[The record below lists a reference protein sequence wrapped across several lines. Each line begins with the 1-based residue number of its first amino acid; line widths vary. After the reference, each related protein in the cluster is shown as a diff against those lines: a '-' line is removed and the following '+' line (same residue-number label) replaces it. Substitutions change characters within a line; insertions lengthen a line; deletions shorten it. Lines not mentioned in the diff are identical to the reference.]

1 MFFHYLCGKIAA
13 LEENLA
19 VVDCGGVGFECA
31 ASSYTLAQLRMG
43 EVQKLYTVCS
53 VREDAFEIFGFA
65 TREEKRCFELLT
77 SVGGVGPKVALNIL
91 SAVTPSGVQLAVAT
105 GDEKALTAAQG
116 VGKKLAQRILLE
128 LKDKL
133 GGAAPAEGGISLP
146 AGDVPAAS
154 GSALALA
161 QAALAELGYRPQ
173 EITAALRSFDP
184 KGMKTEEIVRQCLRA
199 MVMR

>member
-19 VVDCGGVGFECA
+19 VVDCGGIGFECA

-133 GGAAPAEGGISLP
+133 KPDGTGAL
-146 AGDVPAAS
+146 PAAS
-154 GSALALA
+154 GTAAA
-161 QAALAELGYRPQ
+161 RGGGKAAEAAAALATLGYTQ
-173 EITAALRSFDP
+173 GEIALA
-184 KGMKTEEIVRQCLRA
+184 MKDLDTETLSVEELVRQALRA
-199 MVMR
+199 MVMKL

>member
-31 ASSYTLAQLRMG
+31 VSSYTLAQLRMG

-91 SAVTPSGVQLAVAT
+91 SAGRPRAST
-105 GDEKALTAAQG
+105 GRGHRRREGPHRGPGCRQ
-116 VGKKLAQRILLE
+116 KLAQRILLE

-133 GGAAPAEGGISLP
+133 DGGQDRDA
-146 AGDVPAAS
+146 PAAS
-154 GSALALA
+154 G
-161 QAALAELGYRPQ
+161 
-173 EITAALRSFDP
+173 TAAHGGGAGEAARRWRPWAIRRREIAVALKDMDAETLSV
-184 KGMKTEEIVRQCLRA
+184 EEMVRQALRA
-199 MVMR
+199 MVVKL

>member
-1 MFFHYLCGKIAA
+1 M
-13 LEENLA
+13 
-19 VVDCGGVGFECA
+19 
-31 ASSYTLAQLRMG
+31 
-43 EVQKLYTVCS
+43 CS
-53 VREDAFEIFGFA
+53 VREDAFEIFGCA

-133 GGAAPAEGGISLP
+133 KPDGTGAL
-146 AGDVPAAS
+146 PAAS
-154 GSALALA
+154 GTAARGGGKA
-161 QAALAELGYRPQ
+161 AEAAAALAALGYTQ
-173 EITAALRSFDP
+173 GEIALA
-184 KGMKTEEIVRQCLRA
+184 MKDLDTETLSVEELVRQALRA
-199 MVMR
+199 MVMKL